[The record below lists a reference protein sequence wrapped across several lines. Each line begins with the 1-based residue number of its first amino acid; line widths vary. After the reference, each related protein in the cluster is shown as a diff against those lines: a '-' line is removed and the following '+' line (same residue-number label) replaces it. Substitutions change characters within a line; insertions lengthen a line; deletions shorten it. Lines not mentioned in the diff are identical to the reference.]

1 MRLRDAVRIR
11 DVARIRDV
19 TRIRDVVRRG
29 STRVEPDFAG
39 RVHSELAAD
48 LPDEDLGEYLYD
60 CIDMYRMG
68 SKPRC
73 EEVEYL
79 GMVQEAID
87 RIEEGR

>member
-1 MRLRDAVRIR
+1 M
-11 DVARIRDV
+11 
-19 TRIRDVVRRG
+19 
-29 STRVEPDFAG
+29 
-39 RVHSELAAD
+39 HSELAAD
-48 LPDEDLGEYLYD
+48 LPDEDLSEYLYD

-87 RIEEGR
+87 RIEAGR

>member
-1 MRLRDAVRIR
+1 MAVRFR
-11 DVARIRDV
+11 
-19 TRIRDVVRRG
+19 VRGFGRRRPG
-29 STRVEPDFAG
+29 AVPGVPSAESMELEG
-39 RVHSELAAD
+39 RVRSELSVD

-60 CIDMYRMG
+60 CIDLYEMG

-87 RIEEGR
+87 RIERGE